1 MILLSCYSDQA
12 YTDGDDRLRTV
23 HPSIRPRGQRTKI
36 WAQTVHL
43 MDEFGRWTKIF
54 ILRWTSG
61 RIFDHGPSTSWTD
74 SDDRP

>member
-43 MDEFGRWTKIF
+43 KDEFGRRTIKNLKIWREVDRWTKV
-54 ILRWTSG
+54 
-61 RIFDHGPSTSWTD
+61 
-74 SDDRP
+74 RPWRPDLYHS